1 MPLRQENKALRAA
14 KSQLYICP
22 VEGFFVGGH
31 VRTCEV
37 SAAAILRVCAV
48 NIGGYEV
55 CFIREV
61 GGRVKGFVIEV

>member
-1 MPLRQENKALRAA
+1 M
-14 KSQLYICP
+14 
-22 VEGFFVGGH
+22 GGH

-55 CFIREV
+55 CFIGEV
-61 GGRVKGFVIEV
+61 GGRVKRFVIEV